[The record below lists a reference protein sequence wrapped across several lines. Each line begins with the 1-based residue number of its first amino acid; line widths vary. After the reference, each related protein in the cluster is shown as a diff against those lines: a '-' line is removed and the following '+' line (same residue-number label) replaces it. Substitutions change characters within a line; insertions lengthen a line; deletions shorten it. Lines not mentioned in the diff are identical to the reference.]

1 MGPKFDEKKKEP
13 ISESIKAAV
22 GSLGCA
28 TAIVS
33 FVFAG
38 YFALKSAQDNMKK
51 AIEDDAKIQ
60 RPVLEGIIVKEAQ
73 IPSDIPE
80 RARNEYQYWILVD
93 TNEGQVKL
101 DFDTHDPF
109 YECIDSQKSCGRKHD
124 YSPNSGE
131 HYINKAGDLD
141 LLLNVGDKVY
151 FKTREQ
157 TGLIRQAYQ
166 IIKVDKRQK

>member
-1 MGPKFDEKKKEP
+1 MGPKFDEKKKEQ
-13 ISESIKAAV
+13 ISESIQAAV
-22 GSLGCA
+22 ASLGCA
-28 TAIVS
+28 MAIVS
-33 FVFAG
+33 LVFAG
-38 YFALKSAQDNMKK
+38 YFAVKSAQDNRKK

-60 RPVLEGIIVKEAQ
+60 RPVLEGILVKEAQ

-80 RARNEYQYWILVD
+80 RARNEYPYWILVD

-109 YECIDSQKSCGRKHD
+109 YECIDSHKSCGRKHD
-124 YSPNSGE
+124 YSPLSGE
-131 HYINKAGDLD
+131 NYRNKAVDLD

-157 TGLIRQAYQ
+157 IGLIRTAYQ
-166 IIKVDKRQK
+166 IVKVDKK